1 MDLGRNAVGLVRGV
15 LDARGVSLRAYAPRA
30 GTINSSMIDLL
41 DHPALSSAYFFPR
54 KNPVT
59 DPFWVTAA
67 DGVRLACY
75 RSAPFPDAL
84 TIVHFH
90 GNAEVVA
97 DYVPAMARLVNQLG
111 VNVVFGEYRGYGGST
126 GSASLGKMLEDVKPI
141 VEAAAVNEDRLVFF
155 GRSLGSVFATEA
167 AALYPRA
174 AALVVESGIAD
185 PLERTLMRVS
195 PESLGTTA
203 AALESVVHARVDQ
216 QAKLRAFRGP
226 LLVMHAVQDALIP
239 VAHGS
244 RIHAWGG
251 AHADDKELVLFEQGD
266 HGTIFPAN
274 REAYLTRLGAFLH
287 RAAIRAGVTREAIP
301 A

>member
-1 MDLGRNAVGLVRGV
+1 
-15 LDARGVSLRAYAPRA
+15 
-30 GTINSSMIDLL
+30 MIDLL

-54 KNPVT
+54 KNPIA
-59 DPFWVTAA
+59 DPFWVTGAEGA
-67 DGVRLACY
+67 QLACY

-84 TIVHFH
+84 TMIHFH

-97 DYVPAMARLVNQLG
+97 DYVPAMAHLVNQLG
-111 VNVVFGEYRGYGGST
+111 VNVVFAEYRGYGSSSGN
-126 GSASLGKMLEDVKPI
+126 ASLGKMLDDVKP
-141 VEAAAVNEDRLVFF
+141 VVQAAGVAEERVVFF
-155 GRSLGSVFATEA
+155 GRSLGSIFAIEA
-167 AALYPRA
+167 AALYPA
-174 AALVVESGIAD
+174 AAGLVIESGIAD

-226 LLVMHAVQDALIP
+226 LLVMHTVQDALIP
-239 VAHGS
+239 MSHGS

-251 AHADDKELVLFEQGD
+251 APAEDRELVLFEQGD

-274 REAYLTRLGAFLH
+274 RETYLARLGAFLH
-287 RAAIRAGVTREAIP
+287 RVAVRAGVTHEAIP